1 MEEENCHNIS
11 YMGDKVI
18 SLNINWMMTKMRKKT
33 WKSVNTPM
41 YEKEKFLDIFIDDEV
56 REICFQV

>member
-1 MEEENCHNIS
+1 
-11 YMGDKVI
+11 
-18 SLNINWMMTKMRKKT
+18 MMTKMRKKT